1 MTLFSFTQTHRISQS
16 FNCRACSSSFSNLVA
31 LQQHRRSAHTSQT
44 PASRKRPLQYGEGSS
59 SDRRAFSLV
68 ENSING
74 AAQTYRLPLKSTAS
88 DDYVAELSSAVLV
101 SSREQIEQLSLER
114 NIKWY
119 LTLSLVFHRAS
130 RTDILTDPPV
140 YFRTEP
146 VSSTS
151 CKYFELLAVQQ
162 EI

>member
-1 MTLFSFTQTHRISQS
+1 MYINNYTFFTQTHRISRS
-16 FNCRACSSSFSNLVA
+16 FNCKVCGDHYTSLVTLQHHKETAHSSQPS
-31 LQQHRRSAHTSQT
+31 
-44 PASRKRPLQYGEGSS
+44 ASRKRPLVQYGAGSS
-59 SDRRAFSLV
+59 SNLRSFNLA

-74 AAQTYRLPLKSTAS
+74 AAQTYRLPLSSTVNEE
-88 DDYVAELSSAVLV
+88 YVAELTSAVLV
-101 SSREQIEQLSLER
+101 SSRAQIEQLSRER

-130 RTDILTDPPV
+130 RPDILTDPPI

-151 CKYFELLAVQQ
+151 CKYSSMET
-162 EI
+162 